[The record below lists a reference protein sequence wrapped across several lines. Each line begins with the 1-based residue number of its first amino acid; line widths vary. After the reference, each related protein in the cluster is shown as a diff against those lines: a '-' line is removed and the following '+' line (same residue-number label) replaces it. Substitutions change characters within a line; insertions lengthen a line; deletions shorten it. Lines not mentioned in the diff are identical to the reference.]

1 MDFQILLWIQ
11 ENLRSEFWTALW
23 TGITFLG
30 DHGQFWILLS
40 LCLLIPK
47 GTRRIGVCSLVAL
60 ALSLDRKSVV

>member
-11 ENLRSEFWTALW
+11 ENLRSEPLNALW

-47 GTRRIGVCSLVAL
+47 KTRTVGLC
-60 ALSLDRKSVV
+60 SLDRKSVV